1 MCIDSLRACEI
12 EGLVCWLLRGL
23 EDRKTCGGIWGFCSK
38 GTKEEGRFMKREA
51 LVCWIWGH
59 YSFGPWL
66 QEKGHISEFNF
77 KLSCVWKDMGYHPNH
92 SSASFFIYVT

>member
-51 LVCWIWGH
+51 LVCW
-59 YSFGPWL
+59 
-66 QEKGHISEFNF
+66 
-77 KLSCVWKDMGYHPNH
+77 
-92 SSASFFIYVT
+92 